1 MASKSKPKTSAGG
14 APAFGQLP
22 SLDDLA
28 RMLDQFKLPG
38 VDAGAV
44 LEWQRK
50 DLQALAE
57 ANRQAY
63 EGMKA
68 LAERRNEIL
77 RENLAHWQDSMQE
90 PAGKDALAKQGE
102 AMQRSLK
109 KAMKDFQEL
118 AALEAKAR
126 TDAWK
131 VVQQRMQD
139 NMASLQQLMQAKK

>member
-1 MASKSKPKTSAGG
+1 MATRTTKKTAAA
-14 APAFGQLP
+14 APATPKLP

-28 RMLDQFKLPG
+28 KMVRQFKLPG
-38 VDAGAV
+38 IDVAALV
-44 LEWQRK
+44 EWQRK
-50 DLQALAE
+50 DMEALAE

-77 RENLAHWQDSMQE
+77 RESLAEWQESVRGAIG
-90 PAGKDALAKQGE
+90 PDAIAKQTE
-102 AMQRSLK
+102 AIQRSMK
-109 KAMKDFQEL
+109 KTMADFKEL

-131 VVQQRMQD
+131 VVQARMQE
-139 NMASLQQLMQAKK
+139 NMKNLQQLMQPKK